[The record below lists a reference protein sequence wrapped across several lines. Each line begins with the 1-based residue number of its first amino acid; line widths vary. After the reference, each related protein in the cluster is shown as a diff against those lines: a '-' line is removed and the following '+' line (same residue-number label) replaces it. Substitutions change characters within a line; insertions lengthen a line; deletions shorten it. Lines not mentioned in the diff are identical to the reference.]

1 MSNLFRAGMQR
12 LKKNRMF
19 WICMFAVAVYD
30 VFACCSD
37 YRVMRQYDV
46 VYQLDDLLYLY
57 VVPLGILIATVLG
70 MFWGTE
76 YSEGTIRNKIISGK
90 SRGQIYLSGWLVS
103 MLVAVF
109 IYLMGLLGICALGIP
124 LFGFA
129 KASIL
134 QLICMEF
141 VGILASMAYASI
153 FYAIAMVCQSKAHT
167 VLICELLAFVLMFA
181 GIFLMQK
188 LAAPAMVEQLE
199 LNVQGQ
205 LSTVYAENPGYLSGM
220 KREVYAFVRDL
231 LPSGQTMQL
240 MEDIHGEVNVVR
252 MMVLAV
258 VDSIA
263 SSAAGMFLFCRRDI
277 K

>member
-1 MSNLFRAGMQR
+1 MSNLFRAGMLR

-19 WICMFAVAVYD
+19 WMCMFAVAAYD
-30 VFACCSD
+30 AFACIVD
-37 YRVMRQYDV
+37 YRQMRQYDM
-46 VYQLDDLLYLY
+46 VYRLDDLLYLY

-90 SRGQIYLSGWLVS
+90 TRAQIYLSGWLVS
-103 MLVAVF
+103 MLAAIF
-109 IYLMGLLGICALGIP
+109 IYLMGLLGTCAFGIP

-129 KASIL
+129 KSSIL
-134 QLICMEF
+134 QLVCMES

-167 VLICELLAFVLMFA
+167 VLICELLAFILLFA

-188 LAAPAMVEQLE
+188 LSAPAMIDAAE
-199 LNVQGQ
+199 LSASGEVRIVQE
-205 LSTVYAENPGYLSGM
+205 VNPGYLSGM
-220 KREVYAFVRDL
+220 KREVYAFFFDL

-240 MEDIHGEVNVVR
+240 MEDINGEVNVVR
-252 MMVLAV
+252 MIALAV
-258 VDSIA
+258 IDSIA
-263 SSAAGMFLFCRRDI
+263 SSAVGMYLFCRRDI

>member
-19 WICMFAVAVYD
+19 WLCMFAVAAYD

-37 YRVMRQYDV
+37 YRAMRQYDV

-109 IYLMGLLGICALGIP
+109 IYLMGLLGICVLGIP
-124 LFGFA
+124 LFGLA

-134 QLICMEF
+134 QLVCMEF

-167 VLICELLAFVLMFA
+167 VLICELLAFLLMFA

-188 LAAPAMVEQLE
+188 LAAPAMVEQME
-199 LNVQGQ
+199 LNATGE
-205 LSTVYAENPGYLSGM
+205 LSIVYAENPGYLSGM
-220 KREVYAFVRDL
+220 KREVYEFIRDL